1 MFKSKTN
8 PNLEELDLNFIHRYI
23 SNKSSLEGD
32 SSVSMGDNNNTLDM
46 ANDKGRSIREYTVF
60 DSTTLHTSI
69 VKLEVTTAQFD
80 FKPIMFQMLQTIG
93 KFSGVVIYDPY
104 LHLNQFIE
112 VAENFKIP
120 CIEDVGLEL
129 RLFPYS
135 LT

>member
-1 MFKSKTN
+1 MN

-80 FKPIMFQMLQTIG
+80 FKPIMF
-93 KFSGVVIYDPY
+93 
-104 LHLNQFIE
+104 
-112 VAENFKIP
+112 
-120 CIEDVGLEL
+120 
-129 RLFPYS
+129 
-135 LT
+135 